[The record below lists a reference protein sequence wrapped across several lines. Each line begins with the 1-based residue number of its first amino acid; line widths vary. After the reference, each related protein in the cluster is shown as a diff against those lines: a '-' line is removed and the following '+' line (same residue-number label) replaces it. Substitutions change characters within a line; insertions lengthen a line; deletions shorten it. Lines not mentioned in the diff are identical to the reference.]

1 MVHTANGDVEEM
13 DVLKRDT
20 LGSAYRYQMNFNWK
34 KDEAIYG
41 LGSHIEDYMNL
52 RGKKCILS
60 AQPEGDGTGAQLYGW
75 LWLAL

>member
-1 MVHTANGDVEEM
+1 MHTANGDVEEM

-41 LGSHIEDYMNL
+41 LGSHVEDYMNL
-52 RGKKCILS
+52 RGKEDVALS

>member
-41 LGSHIEDYMNL
+41 LDPM
-52 RGKKCILS
+52 
-60 AQPEGDGTGAQLYGW
+60 
-75 LWLAL
+75 